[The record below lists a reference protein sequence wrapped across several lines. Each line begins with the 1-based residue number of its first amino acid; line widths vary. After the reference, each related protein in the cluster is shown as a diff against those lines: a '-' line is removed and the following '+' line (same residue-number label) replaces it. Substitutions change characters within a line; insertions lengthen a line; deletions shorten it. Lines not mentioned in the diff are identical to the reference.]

1 MIYLHFI
8 NALESNTLCTI
19 SKLFHFTNLR
29 PCWNRDVGCSGS
41 VDQGEKSDER
51 VKVFFEVEKMEKKRE
66 KK

>member
-1 MIYLHFI
+1 
-8 NALESNTLCTI
+8 
-19 SKLFHFTNLR
+19 LFHFTNLR